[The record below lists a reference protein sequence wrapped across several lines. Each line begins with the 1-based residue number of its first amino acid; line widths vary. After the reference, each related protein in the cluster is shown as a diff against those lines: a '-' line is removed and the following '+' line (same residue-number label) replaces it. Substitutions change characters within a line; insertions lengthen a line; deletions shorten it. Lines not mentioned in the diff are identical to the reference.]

1 MWMVSSKAS
10 NEDVIIITQ
19 KEINAIMREKIDTI
33 QDSSYRNIIKFLILC
48 LMSSWIIFVAI
59 LINIL

>member
-1 MWMVSSKAS
+1 MVSSKAS